1 MKINKGDNM
10 KRIFEKKCIHE
21 AMDYAENDKTLKR
34 SIGPVGLTIMGVGGI
49 IGAGIFIV
57 TGVASASS
65 GPALVI
71 SFIVAAIA
79 CTFTALCYAEFASMI
94 PIAGS
99 VYTYTYITMGEI
111 WAWLM
116 GWIMLLQYL
125 IASAA
130 VAIGWSSYVVA
141 LVTSTGIVLPA
152 IISGPYGVNG
162 SLINLPAVL
171 VILVLTCVLLRGA
184 AESSRFNALIV
195 FIKVAVIL
203 LFITVGLN
211 FINPANYH
219 PFTPYGLAGV
229 FQGAAMVFFA
239 YLGFDAVASAAEETK
254 NPGRTIPIG
263 IIGSLIISSILYI
276 AVAAV
281 MTGMV
286 PYNLLNNASPV
297 AYALQHVG
305 VQWAFTV
312 ITIGAIAGLT
322 TVVLVNMFS
331 KARIVFAM
339 SRDGL
344 LPKVFSNVHATRKS
358 PVASIL
364 LVGGMA
370 TMVAAFFS
378 LDSIFELVNIGA
390 LSAFIFLALSIII
403 LRYHQPNI
411 KRAFKCPLVPAVPV
425 LSIIF
430 CLALIVQLKVHIIQ
444 IFGVWLVLG
453 IIIYFAY
460 GRYRGLFKGEEGSSK
475 GEIEGY
481 EPPVIPETPPSK

>member
-1 MKINKGDNM
+1 M
-10 KRIFEKKCIHE
+10 KRIFKKKCIHE
-21 AMDYAENDKTLKR
+21 AMACAENDKTLKR
-34 SIGPVGLTIMGVGGI
+34 TIGPAGLTIMGVGGI

-57 TGVASASS
+57 TGVASAAS
-65 GPALVI
+65 GPALVL

-111 WAWLM
+111 WAWIM
-116 GWIMLLQYL
+116 GWIMVLQYL

-130 VAIGWSSYVVA
+130 VAIGWSSYAVA
-141 LVTSTGIVLPA
+141 LVTSTGIALPA
-152 IISGPYGVNG
+152 IISGPYGVQG
-162 SLINLPAVL
+162 SLINLPAVIIILILTGVL
-171 VILVLTCVLLRGA
+171 VRGA
-184 AESSRFNALIV
+184 QESARINALIV

-219 PFTPYGLAGV
+219 PFTPYGLGGI

-286 PYNLLNNASPV
+286 PFGLLNNSSPV
-297 AYALQHVG
+297 SYALQHVG
-305 VQWAFTV
+305 VQWAFT
-312 ITIGAIAGLT
+312 IISIGAIAGLT

-331 KARIVFAM
+331 KARIIFAM

-344 LPKVFSNVHATRKS
+344 LPKVFSKVSAGS
-358 PVASIL
+358 QAPVTSIL

-370 TMVAAFFS
+370 TVVAAFFS
-378 LDSIFELVNIGA
+378 LDSIFELVNVGA
-390 LSAFIFLALSIII
+390 LSAFIFLAISVII
-403 LRYHQPNI
+403 LRYQKPEI
-411 KRAFKCPLVPAVPV
+411 KRSFKCPLVPAVPI

-430 CLALIVQLKVHIIQ
+430 SLALISQLKVHIIQ
-444 IFGVWLVLG
+444 IFIVWLVLG
-453 IIIYFAY
+453 VIIYFAY
-460 GRYRGLFKGEEGSSK
+460 GRYRGQFKDETSEDIIEGDV
-475 GEIEGY
+475 EGY
-481 EPPVIPETPPSK
+481 EPPLEIPSSK

>member
-1 MKINKGDNM
+1 MKK
-10 KRIFEKKCIHE
+10 IFQKKCINE
-21 AMDYAENDKTLKR
+21 ALECAKNGNSLKR

-65 GPALVI
+65 GPALIV
-71 SFIVAAIA
+71 SFIIAAIA

-111 WAWLM
+111 WAWIM
-116 GWIMLLQYL
+116 GWILILQYL

-141 LVTSTGIVLPA
+141 LIGSFGIALPA
-152 IISGPYGVNG
+152 IISGPFGVNG
-162 SLINLPAVL
+162 SLINLPAVIIILILTAVL
-171 VILVLTCVLLRGA
+171 VRGA
-184 AESSRFNALIV
+184 EESAKVNAIIV
-195 FIKVAVIL
+195 FVKVAVIL
-203 LFITVGLN
+203 LFITMGVS

-219 PFTPYGLAGV
+219 PFTPFGISGI

-239 YLGFDAVASAAEETK
+239 YLGFDAIASAAEETK
-254 NPGRTIPIG
+254 NPGKTIPIG
-263 IIGSLIISSILYI
+263 IIGSLIISSVLYI

-286 PYNLLNNASPV
+286 PYNLLNTASPV
-297 AYALQHVG
+297 SFALQYVG

-331 KARIVFAM
+331 KARIIFAM

-344 LPKVFSNVHATRKS
+344 LPKVFSNVKDGCQA

-364 LVGGMA
+364 LVGAMA
-370 TMVAAFFS
+370 TIIAAFFS
-378 LDSIFELVNIGA
+378 LDSIFELVNVGA
-390 LSAFIFLALSIII
+390 LTCFMVLAIAVII
-403 LRYHQPNI
+403 LRIQKPEL
-411 KRAFKCPLVPAVPV
+411 KRSFKCPLVPAIPI

-430 CLALIVQLKVHIIQ
+430 SLALISQLKIHILQ
-444 IFGVWLVLG
+444 IFAIWLVVG
-453 IIIYFAY
+453 IIVYFVY
-460 GRYRGLFKGEEGSSK
+460 GKYRGLFEKPINGMEEENKNYESENEDYEPFEIPSSK
-475 GEIEGY
+475 
-481 EPPVIPETPPSK
+481 

>member
-1 MKINKGDNM
+1 M
-10 KRIFEKKCIHE
+10 KRIFQKKCVHE
-21 AMDYAENDKTLKR
+21 ALACAENDKTLKR
-34 SIGPVGLTIMGVGGI
+34 SIGPLGLTIMGVGGI
-49 IGAGIFIV
+49 IGAGIFII
-57 TGVASASS
+57 TGVASSAS
-65 GPALVI
+65 GPALML

-116 GWIMLLQYL
+116 GWIMVLQYL

-130 VAIGWSSYVVA
+130 VAIGWSSYAVA
-141 LVTSTGIVLPA
+141 LVTSTGIILPA
-152 IISGPYGVNG
+152 VISGPLGVNG
-162 SLINLPAVL
+162 SIINLPAVIIILILTGVL
-171 VILVLTCVLLRGA
+171 VRGA
-184 AESSRFNALIV
+184 QESARFNAFIV
-195 FIKVAVIL
+195 FIKIVVIL
-203 LFITVGLN
+203 LFITIGVN
-211 FINPANYH
+211 YINPSNYH
-219 PFTPYGLAGV
+219 PFTPYGLTGV

-254 NPGRTIPIG
+254 DPGRTIPIG
-263 IIGSLIISSILYI
+263 IIGSLIISSILYV

-297 AYALQHVG
+297 AFALQFVG

-331 KARIVFAM
+331 KARIIFAM

-344 LPKVFSNVHATRKS
+344 LPKVFSKVDKDCKA
-358 PVASIL
+358 PVASIV
-364 LVGGMA
+364 LVGAMA
-370 TMVAAFFS
+370 TIIAAFFS
-378 LDSIFELVNIGA
+378 LDSIFELVNVGA
-390 LSAFIFLALSIII
+390 LSAFIFLALSVII
-403 LRYHQPNI
+403 LRRQQPEM
-411 KRAFKCPLVPAVPV
+411 KRSFKCPLVPAIPI

-430 CLALIVQLKVHIIQ
+430 SLALISQLKIHILQ
-444 IFGVWLVLG
+444 IFIVWLVLG
-453 IIIYFAY
+453 VIVYFAY
-460 GRYRGLFKGEEGSSK
+460 GKYRGQFKDRDDEDLVDGD
-475 GEIEGY
+475 IEGF
-481 EPPVIPETPPSK
+481 EPPIESPLSK

>member
-1 MKINKGDNM
+1 M
-10 KRIFEKKCIHE
+10 KRIFKKKCIHE
-21 AMDYAENDKTLKR
+21 AMACAENDKTLKR
-34 SIGPVGLTIMGVGGI
+34 TIGPAGLTIMGVGGI

-57 TGVASASS
+57 TGVASAAS
-65 GPALVI
+65 GPALVL

-116 GWIMLLQYL
+116 GWIMVLQYL

-130 VAIGWSSYVVA
+130 VAIGWSSYAVA
-141 LVTSTGIVLPA
+141 LVTSTGIALPA
-152 IISGPYGVNG
+152 IISGPYGIQG

-171 VILVLTCVLLRGA
+171 IVLILTGVLVRGA
-184 AESSRFNALIV
+184 QESARVNALIV
-195 FIKVAVIL
+195 FIKIAVIL

-219 PFTPYGLAGV
+219 PFTPYGLGGI

-286 PYNLLNNASPV
+286 PFGLLNNSSPV
-297 AYALQHVG
+297 SFALQHVG

-312 ITIGAIAGLT
+312 ISIGAIAGLT

-331 KARIVFAM
+331 KARIIFAM

-344 LPKVFSNVHATRKS
+344 LPKIFSNVSAGS
-358 PVASIL
+358 QAPVTSIL

-370 TMVAAFFS
+370 TLVAAFFS
-378 LDSIFELVNIGA
+378 LDSIFELVNVGA
-390 LSAFIFLALSIII
+390 LSAFIFLALSVII
-403 LRYHQPNI
+403 LRYQKPEI
-411 KRAFKCPLVPAVPV
+411 KRSFKCPLVPAVPI
-425 LSIIF
+425 LSIILS
-430 CLALIVQLKVHIIQ
+430 LALISQLKVHIIQ
-444 IFGVWLVLG
+444 IFIVWLVLG
-453 IIIYFAY
+453 VIIYFAY
-460 GRYRGLFKGEEGSSK
+460 GRYRGQFKDDADKNIIEGDV
-475 GEIEGY
+475 EGY
-481 EPPVIPETPPSK
+481 EPPLETPLSK

>member
-1 MKINKGDNM
+1 M
-10 KRIFEKKCIHE
+10 KRIFKKKCIHE
-21 AMDYAENDKTLKR
+21 AMACAENDKTLKR
-34 SIGPVGLTIMGVGGI
+34 TIGPAGLTIMGVGGI

-57 TGVASASS
+57 TGVASAAS
-65 GPALVI
+65 GPALVL

-111 WAWLM
+111 WAWIM
-116 GWIMLLQYL
+116 GWIMVLQYL

-130 VAIGWSSYVVA
+130 VAIGWSSYAVA
-141 LVTSTGIVLPA
+141 LVTSTGIALPA
-152 IISGPYGVNG
+152 IISGPYGVQG
-162 SLINLPAVL
+162 SLINLPAVIIILILTAVL
-171 VILVLTCVLLRGA
+171 VRGA
-184 AESSRFNALIV
+184 QESARINALIV

-219 PFTPYGLAGV
+219 PFTPYGLGGI

-286 PYNLLNNASPV
+286 PFGLLNNSSPV
-297 AYALQHVG
+297 SFALQHVG
-305 VQWAFTV
+305 VQWAFT
-312 ITIGAIAGLT
+312 IISIGAIAGLT

-331 KARIVFAM
+331 KARIIFAM

-344 LPKVFSNVHATRKS
+344 LPKVFSKVSAGS
-358 PVASIL
+358 QAPVTSIL

-370 TMVAAFFS
+370 TVVAAFFS
-378 LDSIFELVNIGA
+378 LDSIFELVNVGA
-390 LSAFIFLALSIII
+390 LSAFIFLAMSVII
-403 LRYHQPNI
+403 LRYQKPEI
-411 KRAFKCPLVPAVPV
+411 KRSFKCPLVPAIPI

-430 CLALIVQLKVHIIQ
+430 SLALISQLKVHIIQ
-444 IFGVWLVLG
+444 IFIVWLVLG
-453 IIIYFAY
+453 VIIYFAY
-460 GRYRGLFKGEEGSSK
+460 GRYRGQFKDKTNENIMEGDV
-475 GEIEGY
+475 EGY
-481 EPPVIPETPPSK
+481 EPPLETPSSK

>member
-1 MKINKGDNM
+1 M
-10 KRIFEKKCIHE
+10 KRIFEKKCVNE
-21 AMDYAENDKTLKR
+21 ALDCAHNDKTLKR
-34 SIGPVGLTIMGVGGI
+34 SIGPVGLTVMGVGGI

-65 GPALVI
+65 GPALVV
-71 SFIVAAIA
+71 SFIIAAIA

-111 WAWLM
+111 WAWIM
-116 GWIMLLQYL
+116 GWILVLQYL

-130 VAIGWSSYVVA
+130 VAIGWSSYAIA
-141 LVTSTGIVLPA
+141 LAGSFGVVLPA
-152 IISGPYGVNG
+152 IISGPLGVGG
-162 SLINLPAVL
+162 SIINLPAVII
-171 VILVLTCVLLRGA
+171 ILILTAVLIRGA
-184 AESSRFNALIV
+184 EESTRVNAIIV
-195 FIKVAVIL
+195 FVKIAVIL
-203 LFITVGLN
+203 LFITIGAFFV
-211 FINPANYH
+211 NPANYH
-219 PFTPYGLAGV
+219 PFTPFGV
-229 FQGAAMVFFA
+229 GGIFQGAAMVFFA
-239 YLGFDAVASAAEETK
+239 YLGFDCIASAAEETK

-286 PYNLLNNASPV
+286 PYNLLNTPSPV
-297 AYALQHVG
+297 SYALQYVG
-305 VQWAFTV
+305 VQWGFTV

-331 KARIVFAM
+331 KARIIFAM

-344 LPKVFSNVHATRKS
+344 LPKIFSNVKGDSKA

-370 TMVAAFFS
+370 TVVAAFFS

-390 LSAFIFLALSIII
+390 LSAFIFLALSVLI
-403 LRYHQPNI
+403 LRL
-411 KRAFKCPLVPAVPV
+411 KRPDLKREFKCPLVPYLPIV
-425 LSIIF
+425 SIIF
-430 CLALIVQLKVHIIQ
+430 SLGLISQLKINIIQ
-444 IFGVWLVLG
+444 IFIVWLVLG
-453 IIIYFAY
+453 VVVYFSYAK
-460 GRYRGLFKGEEGSSK
+460 YRGLFEKPEDMEGF
-475 GEIEGY
+475 
-481 EPPVIPETPPSK
+481 EPPLEIPTSK

>member
-1 MKINKGDNM
+1 MYKGNEM
-10 KRIFEKKCIHE
+10 KRIFEKKCIHK
-21 AMDYAENDKTLKR
+21 ALDCAENDNTLKR
-34 SIGPVGLTIMGVGGI
+34 SIGPAGLTIMGVGGI

-57 TGVASASS
+57 TGVASAAS
-65 GPALVI
+65 GPALVL
-71 SFIVAAIA
+71 SFIIAAIA

-116 GWIMLLQYL
+116 GWIMVLQYL
-125 IASAA
+125 VASAA
-130 VAIGWSSYVVA
+130 VAIGWSSYAVA
-141 LVTSTGIVLPA
+141 LVSSAGIVLPSVV
-152 IISGPYGVNG
+152 SGPYGVAG
-162 SLINLPAVL
+162 SFINLPAVI
-171 VILVLTCVLLRGA
+171 VILILTGVLLRGA
-184 AESSRFNALIV
+184 QESARFNAVIV
-195 FIKVAVIL
+195 FIKITVIL
-203 LFITVGLN
+203 LFITVGIN

-219 PFTPYGLAGV
+219 PFTPYGIGGV

-254 NPGRTIPIG
+254 DPGRTIPIG

-276 AVAAV
+276 AVALV

-297 AYALQHVG
+297 SFALQQVG
-305 VQWAFTV
+305 VQWAFTI

-331 KARIVFAM
+331 KARIIFAM

-344 LPKVFSNVHATRKS
+344 LPKIFSKVHDGCQAPT
-358 PVASIL
+358 ASIL
-364 LVGGMA
+364 LVGGIA
-370 TMVAAFFS
+370 TLIAAFFT

-390 LSAFIFLALSIII
+390 LSAFIFLALSVII
-403 LRYHQPNI
+403 LRRERPEM
-411 KRAFKCPLVPAVPV
+411 KRSFKCPLVPAIPI

-430 CLALIVQLKVHIIQ
+430 SLALISQLKLHIIQ
-444 IFGVWLVLG
+444 IFIVWLVLG
-453 IIIYFAY
+453 ICVYFGYAK
-460 GRYRGLFKGEEGSSK
+460 YRGKFKDMKDKDLIDGDVEGF
-475 GEIEGY
+475 
-481 EPPVIPETPPSK
+481 EPPIDTPLSK

>member
-1 MKINKGDNM
+1 
-10 KRIFEKKCIHE
+10 
-21 AMDYAENDKTLKR
+21 
-34 SIGPVGLTIMGVGGI
+34 
-49 IGAGIFIV
+49 
-57 TGVASASS
+57 
-65 GPALVI
+65 
-71 SFIVAAIA
+71 
-79 CTFTALCYAEFASMI
+79 MI

-111 WAWLM
+111 WAWIM
-116 GWIMLLQYL
+116 GWIMVLQYL

-130 VAIGWSSYVVA
+130 VAIGWSSYAVA
-141 LVTSTGIVLPA
+141 LVTSTGIALPA
-152 IISGPYGVNG
+152 IISGPYGVQG
-162 SLINLPAVL
+162 SLINLPAVIIILILTAVL
-171 VILVLTCVLLRGA
+171 VRGA
-184 AESSRFNALIV
+184 QESARINALIV

-219 PFTPYGLAGV
+219 PFTPYGLGGI

-286 PYNLLNNASPV
+286 PFGLLNNSSPV
-297 AYALQHVG
+297 SFALQHVG
-305 VQWAFTV
+305 VQWAFT
-312 ITIGAIAGLT
+312 IISIGAIAGLT

-331 KARIVFAM
+331 KARIIFAM

-344 LPKVFSNVHATRKS
+344 LPKVFSKVSVGSQA
-358 PVASIL
+358 PVTSIL

-370 TMVAAFFS
+370 TVVAAFFS
-378 LDSIFELVNIGA
+378 LDSIFELVNVGA
-390 LSAFIFLALSIII
+390 LSAFIFLAVSVII
-403 LRYHQPNI
+403 LRYQKPEI
-411 KRAFKCPLVPAVPV
+411 KRSFKCPLVPAIPI

-430 CLALIVQLKVHIIQ
+430 SLALISQLKVHIIQ
-444 IFGVWLVLG
+444 IFIVWLVLG
-453 IIIYFAY
+453 VIIYFAY
-460 GRYRGLFKGEEGSSK
+460 GRYRGQFKDKTNENIMEGDV
-475 GEIEGY
+475 EGY
-481 EPPVIPETPPSK
+481 EPPLETPSSK

>member
-1 MKINKGDNM
+1 M
-10 KRIFEKKCIHE
+10 KRIFQKKCINE
-21 AMDYAENDKTLKR
+21 ALECAHNGNSLKR
-34 SIGPVGLTIMGVGGI
+34 SIGPLGLTIMGVGGI

-65 GPALVI
+65 GPALMV
-71 SFIVAAIA
+71 SFIIAAIA

-111 WAWLM
+111 WAWIM
-116 GWIMLLQYL
+116 GWILILQYL

-141 LVTSTGIVLPA
+141 LMGSFGIVLPA
-152 IISGPYGVNG
+152 IISGPMGVNG

-171 VILVLTCVLLRGA
+171 VIIALTAVLVRGA
-184 AESSRFNALIV
+184 EESAKFNALIV

-203 LFITVGLN
+203 LFITIGVYY
-211 FINPANYH
+211 INPANYH
-219 PFTPYGLAGV
+219 PFTPFGITGI

-239 YLGFDAVASAAEETK
+239 YLGFDAIASAAEETK

-286 PYNLLNNASPV
+286 PYNLLNTSSPV
-297 AYALQHVG
+297 SFALQYVG

-344 LPKVFSNVHATRKS
+344 LPKVFSNVKDGCQA
-358 PVASIL
+358 PVASII
-364 LVGGMA
+364 LVGAMA
-370 TMVAAFFS
+370 TVIAAFFS
-378 LDSIFELVNIGA
+378 LGSIFELVNVGA
-390 LSAFIFLALSIII
+390 LTAFMVLAIAVII
-403 LRYHQPNI
+403 LRI
-411 KRAFKCPLVPAVPV
+411 KEPELERSFKCPLVPVIPV
-425 LSIIF
+425 LSVIF
-430 CLALIVQLKVHIIQ
+430 SLILISQLKIHILQLFAI
-444 IFGVWLVLG
+444 WLAVG
-453 IIIYFAY
+453 IIVYFVY
-460 GRYRGLFKGEEGSSK
+460 GKYRGLFAKPIGGVDED
-475 GEIEGY
+475 IEGF
-481 EPPVIPETPPSK
+481 EPPIEIPASK

>member
-1 MKINKGDNM
+1 MKK
-10 KRIFEKKCIHE
+10 IFQKKCINE
-21 AMDYAENDKTLKR
+21 ALECANNSNSLKR

-65 GPALVI
+65 GPALIV
-71 SFIVAAIA
+71 SFIIAAIA

-111 WAWLM
+111 WAWIM
-116 GWIMLLQYL
+116 GWILILQYL

-130 VAIGWSSYVVA
+130 VAIGWSSYVIA
-141 LVTSTGIVLPA
+141 LVGSFGIVLPS
-152 IISGPYGVNG
+152 IISGPLGVNG
-162 SLINLPAVL
+162 SLINLPAVIIILILTAVL
-171 VILVLTCVLLRGA
+171 VRGA
-184 AESSRFNALIV
+184 EESAKVNALIV
-195 FIKVAVIL
+195 FVKVAVIL
-203 LFITVGLN
+203 LFITIGVS
-211 FINPANYH
+211 FINPTNYH
-219 PFTPYGLAGV
+219 PFTPFGITGI

-239 YLGFDAVASAAEETK
+239 YLGFDAIASAAEETK

-263 IIGSLIISSILYI
+263 IIGSLIISSVLYI

-286 PYNLLNNASPV
+286 PYNLLNTPSPV
-297 AYALQHVG
+297 SYALQHVG

-344 LPKVFSNVHATRKS
+344 LPKVFSNVNDGCQA

-364 LVGGMA
+364 LVGAMA
-370 TMVAAFFS
+370 TVIAAFFS
-378 LDSIFELVNIGA
+378 LDSIFELVNVGA
-390 LSAFIFLALSIII
+390 LTAFMVLAIAVII
-403 LRYHQPNI
+403 LRLQQPEL
-411 KRAFKCPLVPAVPV
+411 KRSFKCPLVPAIPI

-430 CLALIVQLKVHIIQ
+430 SIALISQLKVHILQ
-444 IFGVWLVLG
+444 IFAVWLILG
-453 IIIYFAY
+453 ILIYFAY
-460 GRYRGLFKGEEGSSK
+460 GKYRGLFKKPISESEPD
-475 GEIEGY
+475 IEGF
-481 EPPVIPETPPSK
+481 ETPLEIPPSK

>member
-1 MKINKGDNM
+1 M
-10 KRIFEKKCIHE
+10 KRIFQKKCINE
-21 AMDYAENDKTLKR
+21 ALECANNGNSLKR
-34 SIGPVGLTIMGVGGI
+34 SIGPLGLTIMGVGGI

-65 GPALVI
+65 GPALIV
-71 SFIVAAIA
+71 SFIIAAIA

-111 WAWLM
+111 WAWIM
-116 GWIMLLQYL
+116 GWILILQYL

-130 VAIGWSSYVVA
+130 VAIGWSSYVVS
-141 LVTSTGIVLPA
+141 LLGSFGIILPA
-152 IISGPYGVNG
+152 IISGPMGVNG

-171 VILVLTCVLLRGA
+171 VIVALTAVLVRGA
-184 AESSRFNALIV
+184 EESAKVNAIIV

-203 LFITVGLN
+203 LFITIGVY

-219 PFTPYGLAGV
+219 PFTPYGITGI
-229 FQGAAMVFFA
+229 FEGAAMVFFA
-239 YLGFDAVASAAEETK
+239 YLGFDAIASAAEETK

-286 PYNLLNNASPV
+286 PYNLLNTASPV
-297 AYALQHVG
+297 AFALQYVG

-344 LPKVFSNVHATRKS
+344 LPSVFSNVKDGCQA

-364 LVGGMA
+364 LVGAMA
-370 TMVAAFFS
+370 TLIAAFFS
-378 LDSIFELVNIGA
+378 LGSIFELVNVGA
-390 LSAFIFLALSIII
+390 LTAFMVLAIAVII
-403 LRYHQPNI
+403 LRI
-411 KRAFKCPLVPAVPV
+411 KEPELERSFKCPLVPAIPIM
-425 LSIIF
+425 SIIF
-430 CLALIVQLKVHIIQ
+430 SLVLISQLKVHILQ
-444 IFGVWLVLG
+444 IFAIWLAVG
-453 IIIYFAY
+453 ILVYFAY
-460 GRYRGLFKGEEGSSK
+460 GKYRGLFEKPIDGLDEEA
-475 GEIEGY
+475 EGY
-481 EPPVIPETPPSK
+481 EPPLEIPASK

>member
-1 MKINKGDNM
+1 M
-10 KRIFEKKCIHE
+10 KRIFKKKCIHE
-21 AMDYAENDKTLKR
+21 ALECAENDTTLKR
-34 SIGPVGLTIMGVGGI
+34 SIGPFGLTIMGVGGI

-57 TGVASASS
+57 TGVASAAS
-65 GPALVI
+65 GPALVL
-71 SFIVAAIA
+71 SFIIAAIA

-111 WAWLM
+111 WAWIM
-116 GWIMLLQYL
+116 GWIMILQYL
-125 IASAA
+125 IASSA
-130 VAIGWSSYVVA
+130 VAIGWSSYAVA
-141 LVTSTGIVLPA
+141 LVTSMGIALPA
-152 IISGPYGVNG
+152 VISGPYGVGG
-162 SLINLPAVL
+162 SLINLPAALIILILTAVL
-171 VILVLTCVLLRGA
+171 VRGA
-184 AESSRFNALIV
+184 QESARVNAVIV

-203 LFITVGLN
+203 LFITVGIQ

-219 PFTPYGLAGV
+219 PFTPYGLGGV

-286 PYNLLNNASPV
+286 PFNLLNNASPV
-297 AYALQHVG
+297 AFALQHVG

-331 KARIVFAM
+331 KARIIFAM

-344 LPKVFSNVHATRKS
+344 LPKVFSNVKEGCQA
-358 PVASIL
+358 PVTSIL
-364 LVGGMA
+364 LVGALA
-370 TMVAAFFS
+370 TVVAAFFS
-378 LDSIFELVNIGA
+378 MDSIFELVNVGA
-390 LSAFIFLALSIII
+390 LSAFIFLAISVLI
-403 LRYHQPNI
+403 LRYQKPEI
-411 KRAFKCPLVPAVPV
+411 KRAFKCPLVPVVPV

-430 CLALIVQLKVHIIQ
+430 SVALIAQLDVDIIE
-444 IFGVWLVLG
+444 IFAVWLVLG
-453 IIIYFAY
+453 VVIYFAY
-460 GRYRGLFKGEEGSSK
+460 GKYRGMFEDKEKLIDS
-475 GEIEGY
+475 EIEGY
-481 EPPVIPETPPSK
+481 EPPLETPSSK

>member
-1 MKINKGDNM
+1 M

-21 AMDYAENDKTLKR
+21 ALECAENDKTLKR
-34 SIGPVGLTIMGVGGI
+34 SIGPAGLTIMGVGGI

-65 GPALVI
+65 GPALVL
-71 SFIVAAIA
+71 SFIIAAIA

-111 WAWLM
+111 WAWIM
-116 GWIMLLQYL
+116 GWIMILQYL
-125 IASAA
+125 IASSA

-141 LVTSTGIVLPA
+141 LVSSAGIVLPT
-152 IISGPYGVNG
+152 IMSGPYGVQG

-171 VILVLTCVLLRGA
+171 IIILLTGVLIRGA
-184 AESSRFNALIV
+184 EESTRFNALIV

-211 FINPANYH
+211 FINPSNYV
-219 PFTPYGLAGV
+219 PFTPYGMTGV

-254 NPGRTIPIG
+254 NPGKTIPIG

-286 PYNLLNNASPV
+286 PFNLLNTASPV
-297 AYALQHVG
+297 SFALQHVG
-305 VQWAFTV
+305 VQWAFTI

-331 KARIVFAM
+331 KARIIFAM

-344 LPKVFSNVHATRKS
+344 LPKIFSNVHKDNKA

-364 LVGGMA
+364 LVGAMA
-370 TMVAAFFS
+370 TIIAAFFS
-378 LDSIFELVNIGA
+378 LDTIFELVNVGA
-390 LSAFIFLALSIII
+390 LTAFIFLALSVII
-403 LRYHQPNI
+403 LRYQRPEI
-411 KRAFKCPLVPAVPV
+411 KRSFKCPLVPAIPI

-430 CLALIVQLKVHIIQ
+430 SIALISQLKVEIIE
-444 IFGVWLVLG
+444 IFAIWLILG
-453 IIIYFAY
+453 ISLYFTY
-460 GRYRGLFKGEEGSSK
+460 GKYRGLFKDNGEE
-475 GEIEGY
+475 ERVEGDVEGF
-481 EPPVIPETPPSK
+481 EPPLETPPSK

>member
-1 MKINKGDNM
+1 M
-10 KRIFEKKCIHE
+10 KRIFEKKCINE
-21 AMDYAENDKTLKR
+21 ALDCAHNDKTLKR
-34 SIGPVGLTIMGVGGI
+34 SIGPLGLTIMGVGGI

-65 GPALVI
+65 GPALVV

-111 WAWLM
+111 WAWIM
-116 GWIMLLQYL
+116 GWILVLQYL

-130 VAIGWSSYVVA
+130 VAIGWSSYAVA
-141 LVTSTGIVLPA
+141 LVSSFGIALPA
-152 IISGPYGVNG
+152 IISGPFGVQG
-162 SLINLPAVL
+162 SLINLPAVII
-171 VILVLTCVLLRGA
+171 ILILTGVLIRGA
-184 AESSRFNALIV
+184 EESARVNALIV
-195 FIKVAVIL
+195 FVKIAVIL
-203 LFITVGLN
+203 LFITIGIN

-219 PFTPYGLAGV
+219 PFTPFGISGI

-239 YLGFDAVASAAEETK
+239 YLGFDAIASAPEETK
-254 NPGRTIPIG
+254 NPGKTIPIG
-263 IIGSLIISSILYI
+263 IIGSLVISSILYI
-276 AVAAV
+276 AVAFV

-286 PYNLLNNASPV
+286 PYNLLNTPSPV
-297 AYALQHVG
+297 SFALQHVG

-331 KARIVFAM
+331 KARIIFAM

-344 LPKVFSNVHATRKS
+344 LPKIFSNVQGDCKA

-370 TMVAAFFS
+370 TVIAAFFS
-378 LDSIFELVNIGA
+378 LDSIFELVNVGA
-390 LSAFIFLALSIII
+390 LSAFIFLAVSVII
-403 LRYHQPNI
+403 LRYQRPDL
-411 KRAFKCPLVPAVPV
+411 KRSFKCPLVPYLPIF
-425 LSIIF
+425 SIIF
-430 CLALIVQLKVHIIQ
+430 SLALISQLKVHIIQ
-444 IFGVWLVLG
+444 IFIVWLVLG
-453 IIIYFAY
+453 ILVYFAY
-460 GRYRGLFKGEEGSSK
+460 GKYRGLFEKPQGGVEDD
-475 GEIEGY
+475 IEGY
-481 EPPVIPETPPSK
+481 EPPLEIPASK